1 VPSDTRD
8 IRSFYDRWTPVMVE
22 AAGTTLQGGLV
33 APRPGPPV
41 TPDESSRYL
50 AELAGVRPGDRVL
63 DAGCGVGGPAM
74 AIARAFPGVRVDGV
88 TLSEVQA
95 RTARRLVAEAGLAD
109 RVRVTVADFHALPF
123 AAASFD
129 VALYLEVTGYSSDRT
144 ALYRES
150 ARVLRPG
157 GRVYVKDVFRRDG
170 PLTDVQ
176 LGSMRDFD
184 DLWACVASP
193 TPAETAAAM
202 RGAGLAEVRTREHAH
217 VDMRHFYESM
227 VSRDDRGV
235 RLNAFGSAF
244 LRLFPDLPVVFGEA
258 TGTRPLDADPVTPA
272 RGARRRAP
280 ARSCP

>member
-22 AAGTTLQGGLV
+22 AAGTTLQGGLI
-33 APRPGPPV
+33 APCAGPPV

-193 TPAETAAAM
+193 TPAETVAAM
-202 RGAGLAEVRTREHAH
+202 RGAGLADVRSREYAH

-227 VSRDDRGV
+227 VSRDARGV

-258 TGTRPLDADPVTPA
+258 TGTRPLDPDPVTPA
-272 RGARRRAP
+272 RGAGRRAP
-280 ARSCP
+280 ARACP